1 MEQYGIIRKKKMS
14 AVLLAKDRVK
24 GDDIKEQQE

>member
-14 AVLLAKDRVK
+14 TVLLAKDRVK